1 MKPKKSP
8 FKIRQA
14 IQSDNE
20 SLSKISMATFYDTYV
35 QLNPENSVLLR
46 AYVDE
51 TFNEEKIGKELQKPD
66 VTFYLL
72 EAENELIGYA
82 KTNGLANEAHVELEK
97 LYLINGHQ
105 GQGLGK
111 TLFLHIKNQA
121 LINGQKSI
129 WLSVYDQ
136 NKSAIEFY
144 LKLGF
149 KKISEKDFHFN
160 WNGYEYK
167 DRDWVLE
174 LIL

>member
-1 MKPKKSP
+1 MSP
-8 FKIRQA
+8 FRIREA
-14 IQSDNE
+14 IHSDNKR
-20 SLSKISMATFYDTYV
+20 LSKIASSTFFDTYV
-35 QLNPENSVLLR
+35 LLNPENSAVLQ
-46 AYVDE
+46 AYVDA
-51 TFNEEKIGKELQKPD
+51 TFNQQKLAEELQKTD
-66 VTFYLL
+66 VMFYLL
-72 EAENELIGYA
+72 ESENELIGYA
-82 KTNGLANEAHVELEK
+82 KTKGQSSEARLEIEK

-121 LINGQKSI
+121 LINGQKSLR
-129 WLSVYDQ
+129 LSVYDQ